1 MQLCPYRCAIA
12 IVIIAGFAIASI
24 GVALFLVRGIV
35 LTSVA

>member
-12 IVIIAGFAIASI
+12 IVIIAGFAVASV

-35 LTSVA
+35 LPPVA